1 MTFPY
6 LLFIIAFVGAL
17 TAFAYLDTRRGIRG
31 DFPLLLRIVVP
42 LLLAG
47 IIVKIT
53 QLIGITPKGGV
64 VSYIIGGIGAVIFYI
79 VLISVFKKA
88 EEEKYQKLGIVD
100 YFLGF
105 LAGVI
110 RGWLYFGFF
119 IVYLHA
125 IFGLSFV
132 QPALLN
138 TVIKPVEWLL
148 FLSFF

>member
-6 LLFIIAFVGAL
+6 LLFIIVFVGVL
-17 TAFAYLDTRRGIRG
+17 TAFAYLDTRRGVRG
-31 DFPLLLRIVVP
+31 DFPLLLRVIVP
-42 LLLAG
+42 MLLAG
-47 IIVKIT
+47 IIVKIP

-64 VSYIIGGIGAVIFYI
+64 ISYIIGGIGAIIFYI

-88 EEEKYQKLGIVD
+88 EEEKYNKLGIID

-105 LAGVI
+105 LLGI
-110 RGWLYFGFF
+110 LRGWLYFGFF

-132 QPALLN
+132 QPSLLDA
-138 TVIKPVEWLL
+138 VIKPVEWLL
-148 FLSFF
+148 FLSFI